1 MKKIEKKVRRGVRG
15 FQTAVRQHLTYSGG
29 TTLEEA
35 SRGDVYQ
42 AVSLAVRN
50 RLIDGML
57 KTEERYRRAEAKRI
71 YYLSM
76 EFLMGRAMGNNLYN
90 LEIQDLAQEALEEMG
105 LDLEEVRDFEID
117 AALGNGGLGRLAACF
132 LDSIATLGIPG
143 YGYGINYEFGL
154 FKQEFNNGYQREK
167 PDCWYSEDSPWLI
180 ERPYD
185 SCAIPVYGKIEHA
198 KDLEGNYNP
207 MWMDWKILIGVPHD
221 MPVVGFGGKT
231 VNFLRLFSA
240 RSSNE
245 FDMRIFNQGDYFEAV
260 QQKISSET
268 ISKVLYPTD
277 SFESGK
283 ELRLV
288 QEYFLVACAI
298 RDIMRRYLRDH
309 ETLDRFPQQ
318 VAIQLNDTHP
328 ALTVAELMRT
338 LLDEHQLEWD
348 DAWQMT
354 QATLGYTNHTLL
366 PEALEKWSV
375 PLMEHVLPRHL
386 QLIFEINSRFME
398 QVAVRWP
405 GDEERMGR
413 MSIIEEGETKQVR
426 MANLSIVGSHSV
438 NGVAALHS
446 ELVKSQLVPDFH
458 ELWPEKFNNKTN
470 GVTPRRW
477 LLKANP
483 DLSALIS
490 DVIGRDWIC
499 DLTQLRKLEPFAG
512 DRKFQEKF
520 RRIKQVNK
528 ERLAAL
534 VLDLTGV
541 GVDPASLFDIQIKRM
556 HEYKR
561 QLLNVLNIIHQYLLI
576 VEDGAEF
583 PVPRTWLFAGK
594 AAPGYFIAKL
604 IIKLINSIGEVVN
617 SDPRSKDQMRV
628 VLVPD
633 YRVSLAE
640 TIIPA
645 ADLSEQISTAGME
658 ASGTGNMK
666 LAMNGALT
674 IGTLDGANVEI
685 LEEVGEENIFIFG
698 LKTEEIQE
706 MRSNGSYDPRALYEG
721 DDQIRRVMDS
731 LTSDLFA
738 PGEAGLFQPLF
749 DNIVQNG
756 DFYFHLAD
764 FRSYVE
770 LQDRVSTEYGDT
782 ASWTEKAILN
792 VARTG
797 KFSSDRTIAEY
808 ASDIWGVKPVL

>member
-1 MKKIEKKVRRGVRG
+1 MKETAQLSRGVRG
-15 FQTAVRQHLTYSGG
+15 FQTAVRQHLKYSGG
-29 TTLEEA
+29 TTLDQA
-35 SRGDVYQ
+35 SHGDIYQ
-42 AVSLAVRN
+42 AVSLAIRN

-57 KTEERYRRAEAKRI
+57 KTEARYSKAKAKRI

-90 LEIQDLAQEALEEMG
+90 LEIEGLVAEALEDLG

-132 LDSIATLGIPG
+132 LDSMAALGIPG

-154 FKQEFNNGYQREK
+154 FKQEINNGYQREK

-180 ERPYD
+180 ERPYEAL
-185 SCAIPVYGKIEHA
+185 AIPVYGRIDHA
-198 KDLEGNYNP
+198 EDFEGNYNP

-221 MPVVGFGGKT
+221 MPVVGFGGRT
-231 VNFLRLFSA
+231 VNYLRLFSA

-245 FDMRIFNQGDYFEAV
+245 FDMQIFNQGDYFEAV
-260 QQKISSET
+260 QQKITSET

-288 QEYFLVACAI
+288 QEYFLVACAV
-298 RDIMRRYLRDH
+298 RDIMRRYRRDF
-309 ETLDRFPQQ
+309 ETFDAFAER

-338 LLDEHQLEWD
+338 LLDEQQMEWD
-348 DAWQMT
+348 QAWSIT
-354 QATLGYTNHTLL
+354 ERTLGYTNHTLL

-386 QLIFEINSRFME
+386 QLIYEINARFLE
-398 QVAVRWP
+398 TVAARWP
-405 GDEERMGR
+405 GDEQRMGT
-413 MSIIEEGETKQVR
+413 MSIIEEGEPKQVR

-438 NGVAALHS
+438 NGVAVLHS
-446 ELVKSQLVPDFH
+446 ELVKSQLVPEFH

-483 DLSALIS
+483 GLSALIS
-490 DVIGRDWIC
+490 DRIGREWIS
-499 DLTQLRKLEPFAG
+499 DLDQLRKLEPHASDGAFREA
-512 DRKFQEKF
+512 F
-520 RRIKQVNK
+520 RRIKLANK
-528 ERLAAL
+528 EKLAAL
-534 VLDLTGV
+534 VRELTGERI
-541 GVDPASLFDIQIKRM
+541 DPRSLFDIQIKRI

-561 QLLNVLNIIHQYLLI
+561 QLLNVLHIIHLYLCI
-576 VEDGAEF
+576 IEDGAQ
-583 PVPRTWLFAGK
+583 PAVPRTFLFAGK
-594 AAPGYFIAKL
+594 AAPGYFMAKL
-604 IIKLINSIGEVVN
+604 IIKLINSVGMVVN
-617 SDPRSKDQMRV
+617 NDPRSRDLMRV
-628 VLVPD
+628 VLAPD

-640 TIIPA
+640 SIIPA
-645 ADLSEQISTAGME
+645 AELSEQISTAGME

-666 LAMNGALT
+666 LSMNGALT

-685 LEEVGEENIFIFG
+685 CEEVGEENIFIFG
-698 LKTEEIQE
+698 LRTEEIQA
-706 MRSNGSYDPRALYEG
+706 MRDEGRYDPRSFYEG
-721 DDQIRRVMDS
+721 DEQIRRVMDS
-731 LTSDLFA
+731 LTSDLFS
-738 PGEAGLFQPLF
+738 PGEPGLFRPIF
-749 DNIVQNG
+749 ESIVEQG

-764 FRSYVE
+764 FQSYVE
-770 LQDRVSTEYGDT
+770 TQARVTAAYGD
-782 ASWTEKAILN
+782 ADAWTEMAILN

-797 KFSSDRTIAEY
+797 KFSSDRTIAQY
-808 ASDIWGVKPVL
+808 AEDIWGVKPVL

>member
-1 MKKIEKKVRRGVRG
+1 MKETAQLSRGVRG
-15 FQTAVRQHLTYSGG
+15 FQTAVRQHLKYSGG
-29 TTLEEA
+29 TTLDQA
-35 SRGDVYQ
+35 SHGDIYQ
-42 AVSLAVRN
+42 AVSLAIRN

-57 KTEERYRRAEAKRI
+57 KTEARYSKAKAKRI

-90 LEIQDLAQEALEEMG
+90 LEIEGLVAEALEDLG

-132 LDSIATLGIPG
+132 LDSMAALGIPG

-154 FKQEFNNGYQREK
+154 FKQEINNGYQREK

-180 ERPYD
+180 ERPYEAL
-185 SCAIPVYGKIEHA
+185 AIPVYGRIDHA
-198 KDLEGNYNP
+198 EDFEGNYNP

-221 MPVVGFGGKT
+221 MPVVGFGGRT
-231 VNFLRLFSA
+231 VNYLRLFSA

-245 FDMRIFNQGDYFEAV
+245 FDMQIFNQGDYFEAV
-260 QQKISSET
+260 QQKITSET

-288 QEYFLVACAI
+288 QEYFLVACAV
-298 RDIMRRYLRDH
+298 RDIMRRYRRDF
-309 ETLDRFPQQ
+309 ETFDAFAER

-338 LLDEHQLEWD
+338 LLDEQQMEWD
-348 DAWQMT
+348 QAWSIT
-354 QATLGYTNHTLL
+354 ERTLGYTNHTLL

-386 QLIFEINSRFME
+386 QLIYEINARFLE
-398 QVAVRWP
+398 TVAARWP
-405 GDEERMGR
+405 GDEQRMGT
-413 MSIIEEGETKQVR
+413 MSIIEEGEPKQVR

-438 NGVAALHS
+438 NGVAVLHS
-446 ELVKSQLVPDFH
+446 ELVKSQLVPEFH

-483 DLSALIS
+483 GLSALIS
-490 DVIGRDWIC
+490 DRIGREWIS
-499 DLTQLRKLEPFAG
+499 DLDQLRKLEPHASDGAFREA
-512 DRKFQEKF
+512 F
-520 RRIKQVNK
+520 RRIKLANK
-528 ERLAAL
+528 EKLAAL
-534 VLDLTGV
+534 VRELTGERI
-541 GVDPASLFDIQIKRM
+541 DPGSLFDIQIKRI

-561 QLLNVLNIIHQYLLI
+561 QLLNVLHIIHLYLCI
-576 VEDGAEF
+576 IEDGAQ
-583 PVPRTWLFAGK
+583 PAVPRTFLFAGK
-594 AAPGYFIAKL
+594 AAPGYFMAKL
-604 IIKLINSIGEVVN
+604 IIKLINSVGMVVN
-617 SDPRSKDQMRV
+617 NDPRSRDLMRV
-628 VLVPD
+628 VLAPD

-640 TIIPA
+640 SIIPA
-645 ADLSEQISTAGME
+645 AELSEQISTAGME

-666 LAMNGALT
+666 LSMNGALT

-685 LEEVGEENIFIFG
+685 CEEVGEENIFIFG
-698 LKTEEIQE
+698 LRTEEIQA
-706 MRSNGSYDPRALYEG
+706 MRDEGRYDPRSFYEG
-721 DDQIRRVMDS
+721 DEQIRRVMDS
-731 LTSDLFA
+731 LTSDLFS
-738 PGEAGLFQPLF
+738 PGEPGLFRPIF
-749 DNIVQNG
+749 ESIVEQG

-764 FRSYVE
+764 FQSYVE
-770 LQDRVSTEYGDT
+770 AQARVTAAYGD
-782 ASWTEKAILN
+782 ANAWTEMAILN

-797 KFSSDRTIAEY
+797 KFSSDRTIAQY
-808 ASDIWGVKPVL
+808 AEDIWGVKPVL

>member
-1 MKKIEKKVRRGVRG
+1 MKETAQLSRGVRG
-15 FQTAVRQHLTYSGG
+15 FQTAVRQHLKYSGG
-29 TTLEEA
+29 TTLDQA
-35 SRGDVYQ
+35 SHGDIYQ
-42 AVSLAVRN
+42 AVSLAIRN

-57 KTEERYRRAEAKRI
+57 KTEARYSKAKAKRI

-90 LEIQDLAQEALEEMG
+90 LEIEGLVAEALEDLG

-132 LDSIATLGIPG
+132 LDSMAALGIPG

-154 FKQEFNNGYQREK
+154 FKQEINNGYQREK

-180 ERPYD
+180 ERPYEAL
-185 SCAIPVYGKIEHA
+185 AIPVYGRIDHA
-198 KDLEGNYNP
+198 EDFEGNYNP

-221 MPVVGFGGKT
+221 MPVVGFGGRT
-231 VNFLRLFSA
+231 VNYLRLFSA

-245 FDMRIFNQGDYFEAV
+245 FDMQIFNQGDYFEAV
-260 QQKISSET
+260 QQKITSET

-288 QEYFLVACAI
+288 QEYFLVACAV
-298 RDIMRRYLRDH
+298 RDIMRRYRRDF
-309 ETLDRFPQQ
+309 ETFDAFAER

-338 LLDEHQLEWD
+338 LLDEQQMEWD
-348 DAWQMT
+348 QAWSIT
-354 QATLGYTNHTLL
+354 ERTLGYTNHTLL

-386 QLIFEINSRFME
+386 QLIYEINARFLE
-398 QVAVRWP
+398 TVAARWP
-405 GDEERMGR
+405 GDEQRMGT
-413 MSIIEEGETKQVR
+413 MSIIEEGEPKQVR

-438 NGVAALHS
+438 NGVAVLHS
-446 ELVKSQLVPDFH
+446 ELVKSQLVPEFH

-483 DLSALIS
+483 GLSALIS
-490 DVIGRDWIC
+490 DRIGREWIS
-499 DLTQLRKLEPFAG
+499 DLDQLRKLEPHASDGAFREA
-512 DRKFQEKF
+512 F
-520 RRIKQVNK
+520 RRIKLANK
-528 ERLAAL
+528 EKLAAL
-534 VLDLTGV
+534 VRELTGERI
-541 GVDPASLFDIQIKRM
+541 DPRSLFDIQIKRI

-561 QLLNVLNIIHQYLLI
+561 QLLNVLHIIHLYLCI
-576 VEDGAEF
+576 IEDGAQ
-583 PVPRTWLFAGK
+583 PAVPRTFLFAGK
-594 AAPGYFIAKL
+594 AAPGYFMAKL
-604 IIKLINSIGEVVN
+604 IIKLINSVGMVVN
-617 SDPRSKDQMRV
+617 NDPRSRDLMRV
-628 VLVPD
+628 VLAPD

-640 TIIPA
+640 SIIPA
-645 ADLSEQISTAGME
+645 AELSEQISTAGME

-666 LAMNGALT
+666 LSMNGALT

-685 LEEVGEENIFIFG
+685 CEEVGEENIFIFG
-698 LKTEEIQE
+698 LRTEEIQA
-706 MRSNGSYDPRALYEG
+706 MRDEGRYDPRSFYEG
-721 DDQIRRVMDS
+721 DEQIRRVMDS
-731 LTSDLFA
+731 LTSDLFS
-738 PGEAGLFQPLF
+738 PGEPGLFRPIF
-749 DNIVQNG
+749 ESIVEQG

-764 FRSYVE
+764 FQSYVE
-770 LQDRVSTEYGDT
+770 AQARVTAAYGD
-782 ASWTEKAILN
+782 ANAWTEMAILN

-797 KFSSDRTIAEY
+797 KFSSDRTIAQY
-808 ASDIWGVKPVL
+808 AEDIWGVKPVL

>member
-1 MKKIEKKVRRGVRG
+1 MKETAQLSRGVRG
-15 FQTAVRQHLTYSGG
+15 FQTAVRQHLKYSGG
-29 TTLEEA
+29 TTLDQA
-35 SRGDVYQ
+35 SHGDIYQ
-42 AVSLAVRN
+42 AVSLAIRN

-57 KTEERYRRAEAKRI
+57 KTEARYSKAKAKRI

-90 LEIQDLAQEALEEMG
+90 LEIEGLVAEALEDLG

-132 LDSIATLGIPG
+132 LDSMAALGIPG

-154 FKQEFNNGYQREK
+154 FKQEINNGYQREK

-180 ERPYD
+180 ERPYEAL
-185 SCAIPVYGKIEHA
+185 AIPVYGRIDHA
-198 KDLEGNYNP
+198 EDFEGNYNP

-221 MPVVGFGGKT
+221 MPVVGFGGRT
-231 VNFLRLFSA
+231 VNYLRLFSA

-245 FDMRIFNQGDYFEAV
+245 FDMQIFNQGDYFEAV
-260 QQKISSET
+260 QQKITSET

-288 QEYFLVACAI
+288 QEYFLVACAV
-298 RDIMRRYLRDH
+298 RDIMRRYRRDF
-309 ETLDRFPQQ
+309 ETFDAFAER

-338 LLDEHQLEWD
+338 LLDEQQMEWD
-348 DAWQMT
+348 QAWSIT
-354 QATLGYTNHTLL
+354 ERTLGYTNHTLL

-386 QLIFEINSRFME
+386 QLIYEINARFLE
-398 QVAVRWP
+398 TVAARWP
-405 GDEERMGR
+405 GDEQRMGT
-413 MSIIEEGETKQVR
+413 MSIIEEGEPKQVR

-446 ELVKSQLVPDFH
+446 ELVKSQLVPEFH

-483 DLSALIS
+483 GLSALIS
-490 DVIGRDWIC
+490 DRIGREWIS
-499 DLTQLRKLEPFAG
+499 DLDQLRKLEPHASDGAFREA
-512 DRKFQEKF
+512 F
-520 RRIKQVNK
+520 RRIKLANK
-528 ERLAAL
+528 EKLAAL
-534 VLDLTGV
+534 VRELTGERI
-541 GVDPASLFDIQIKRM
+541 DPGSLFDIQIKRI

-561 QLLNVLNIIHQYLLI
+561 QLLNVLHIIHLYLCI
-576 VEDGAEF
+576 IEDGAQ
-583 PVPRTWLFAGK
+583 PAVPRTFLFAGK
-594 AAPGYFIAKL
+594 AAPGYFMAKL
-604 IIKLINSIGEVVN
+604 IIKLINSVGMVVN
-617 SDPRSKDQMRV
+617 NDPRSRDLMRV
-628 VLVPD
+628 VLAPD

-640 TIIPA
+640 SIIPA
-645 ADLSEQISTAGME
+645 AELSEQISTAGME

-666 LAMNGALT
+666 LSMNGALT

-685 LEEVGEENIFIFG
+685 CEEVGEENIFIFG
-698 LKTEEIQE
+698 LRTEEIQA
-706 MRSNGSYDPRALYEG
+706 MRDEGRYDPRSFYEG
-721 DDQIRRVMDS
+721 DEQIRRVMDS
-731 LTSDLFA
+731 LTSDLFS
-738 PGEAGLFQPLF
+738 PGEPGLFRPIF
-749 DNIVQNG
+749 ESIVEQG

-764 FRSYVE
+764 FQSYVE
-770 LQDRVSTEYGDT
+770 TQARVTAAYGD
-782 ASWTEKAILN
+782 ADAWTEMAILN

-797 KFSSDRTIAEY
+797 KFSSDRTIAQY
-808 ASDIWGVKPVL
+808 AEDIWGVKPVL

>member
-1 MKKIEKKVRRGVRG
+1 MKETAQLSRGVRG
-15 FQTAVRQHLTYSGG
+15 FQTAVRQHLKYSGG
-29 TTLEEA
+29 TTLDQA
-35 SRGDVYQ
+35 SHGDIYQ
-42 AVSLAVRN
+42 AVSLAIRN

-57 KTEERYRRAEAKRI
+57 KTEARYSKAKAKRI

-90 LEIQDLAQEALEEMG
+90 LEIEGLVAEALEDLG

-132 LDSIATLGIPG
+132 LDSMAALGIPG

-154 FKQEFNNGYQREK
+154 FKQEINNGYQREK

-180 ERPYD
+180 ERPYEAL
-185 SCAIPVYGKIEHA
+185 AIPVYGRIDHA
-198 KDLEGNYNP
+198 EDFEGNYNP

-221 MPVVGFGGKT
+221 MPVVGFGGRT
-231 VNFLRLFSA
+231 VNYLRLFSA

-245 FDMRIFNQGDYFEAV
+245 FDMQIFNQGDYFEAV
-260 QQKISSET
+260 QQKITSET

-288 QEYFLVACAI
+288 QEYFLVACAV
-298 RDIMRRYLRDH
+298 RDIMRRYRRDF
-309 ETLDRFPQQ
+309 ETFDAFAER

-338 LLDEHQLEWD
+338 LLDEQQMEWD
-348 DAWQMT
+348 QAWSIT
-354 QATLGYTNHTLL
+354 ERTLGYTNHTLL

-386 QLIFEINSRFME
+386 QLIYEINARFLE
-398 QVAVRWP
+398 TVAARWP
-405 GDEERMGR
+405 GDEQRMGT
-413 MSIIEEGETKQVR
+413 MSIIEEGEPKQVR

-446 ELVKSQLVPDFH
+446 ELVKSQLVPEFH

-483 DLSALIS
+483 GLSALIS
-490 DVIGRDWIC
+490 DRIGREWIS
-499 DLTQLRKLEPFAG
+499 DLDQLRKLEPHASDGAFREA
-512 DRKFQEKF
+512 F
-520 RRIKQVNK
+520 RRIKLANK
-528 ERLAAL
+528 EKLAAL
-534 VLDLTGV
+534 VRELTGERI
-541 GVDPASLFDIQIKRM
+541 DPGSLFDIQIKRI

-561 QLLNVLNIIHQYLLI
+561 QLLNVLHIIHLYLCI
-576 VEDGAEF
+576 IEDGAQ
-583 PVPRTWLFAGK
+583 PAVPRTFLFAGK
-594 AAPGYFIAKL
+594 AAPGYFMAKL
-604 IIKLINSIGEVVN
+604 IIKLINSVGMVVN
-617 SDPRSKDQMRV
+617 NDPRSRDLMRV
-628 VLVPD
+628 VLAPD

-640 TIIPA
+640 SIIPA
-645 ADLSEQISTAGME
+645 AELSEQISTAGME

-666 LAMNGALT
+666 LSMNGALT

-685 LEEVGEENIFIFG
+685 CEEVGEENIFIFG
-698 LKTEEIQE
+698 LRTEEIQA
-706 MRSNGSYDPRALYEG
+706 MRDEGRYDPRSFYEG
-721 DDQIRRVMDS
+721 DEQIRRVMDS
-731 LTSDLFA
+731 LTSDLFS
-738 PGEAGLFQPLF
+738 PGEPGLFRPIF
-749 DNIVQNG
+749 ESIVEQG

-764 FRSYVE
+764 FQSYVE
-770 LQDRVSTEYGDT
+770 AQARVTAAYGD
-782 ASWTEKAILN
+782 ANAWTEMAILN

-797 KFSSDRTIAEY
+797 KFSSDRTIAQY
-808 ASDIWGVKPVL
+808 AEDIWGVKPVL

>member
-1 MKKIEKKVRRGVRG
+1 MKETAQLSRGVRG
-15 FQTAVRQHLTYSGG
+15 FQTAVRQHLKYSGG
-29 TTLEEA
+29 TTLDQA
-35 SRGDVYQ
+35 SHGDIYQ
-42 AVSLAVRN
+42 AVSLAIRN

-57 KTEERYRRAEAKRI
+57 KTEARYSKAKAKRI

-90 LEIQDLAQEALEEMG
+90 LEIEGLVAEALEDLG

-132 LDSIATLGIPG
+132 LDSMAALGIPG

-154 FKQEFNNGYQREK
+154 FKQEINNGYQREK

-180 ERPYD
+180 ERPYEAL
-185 SCAIPVYGKIEHA
+185 AIPVYGRIDHA
-198 KDLEGNYNP
+198 EDFEGNYNP

-221 MPVVGFGGKT
+221 MPVVGFGGRT
-231 VNFLRLFSA
+231 VNYLRLFSA

-245 FDMRIFNQGDYFEAV
+245 FDMQIFNQGDYFEAV
-260 QQKISSET
+260 QQKITSET

-288 QEYFLVACAI
+288 QEYFLVACAV
-298 RDIMRRYLRDH
+298 RDIMRRYRRDF
-309 ETLDRFPQQ
+309 ETFDAFAER

-338 LLDEHQLEWD
+338 LLDEQQMEWD
-348 DAWQMT
+348 QAWSIT
-354 QATLGYTNHTLL
+354 ERTLGYTNHTLL

-386 QLIFEINSRFME
+386 QLIYEINARFLE
-398 QVAVRWP
+398 TVAARWP
-405 GDEERMGR
+405 GDEQRMGT
-413 MSIIEEGETKQVR
+413 MSIIEEGEPKQVR

-446 ELVKSQLVPDFH
+446 ELVKSQLVPEFH

-483 DLSALIS
+483 GLSALIS
-490 DVIGRDWIC
+490 DRIGREWIS
-499 DLTQLRKLEPFAG
+499 DLDQLRKLEPHASDGAFREA
-512 DRKFQEKF
+512 F
-520 RRIKQVNK
+520 RRIKLANK
-528 ERLAAL
+528 EKLAAL
-534 VLDLTGV
+534 VRELTGERI
-541 GVDPASLFDIQIKRM
+541 DPRSLFDIQIKRI

-561 QLLNVLNIIHQYLLI
+561 QLLNVLHIIHLYLCI
-576 VEDGAEF
+576 IEDGAQ
-583 PVPRTWLFAGK
+583 PAVPRTFLFAGK
-594 AAPGYFIAKL
+594 AAPGYFMAKL
-604 IIKLINSIGEVVN
+604 IIKLINSVGMVVN
-617 SDPRSKDQMRV
+617 NDPRSRDLMRV
-628 VLVPD
+628 VLAPD

-640 TIIPA
+640 SIIPA
-645 ADLSEQISTAGME
+645 AELSEQISTAGME

-666 LAMNGALT
+666 LSMNGALT

-685 LEEVGEENIFIFG
+685 CEEVGEENIFIFG
-698 LKTEEIQE
+698 LRTEEIQA
-706 MRSNGSYDPRALYEG
+706 MRDEGRYDPRSFYEG
-721 DDQIRRVMDS
+721 DEQIRRVMDS
-731 LTSDLFA
+731 LTSDLFS
-738 PGEAGLFQPLF
+738 PGEPGLFRPIF
-749 DNIVQNG
+749 ESIVEQG

-764 FRSYVE
+764 FQSYVE
-770 LQDRVSTEYGDT
+770 TQARVTAAYGD
-782 ASWTEKAILN
+782 ADAWTEMAILN

-797 KFSSDRTIAEY
+797 KFSSDRTIAQY
-808 ASDIWGVKPVL
+808 AEDIWGVKPVL

>member
-1 MKKIEKKVRRGVRG
+1 MKETAQLSRGVRG
-15 FQTAVRQHLTYSGG
+15 FQTAVRQHLKYSGG
-29 TTLEEA
+29 TTLDQA
-35 SRGDVYQ
+35 SHGDIYQ
-42 AVSLAVRN
+42 AVSLAIRN

-57 KTEERYRRAEAKRI
+57 KTEARYSKAKAKRI

-90 LEIQDLAQEALEEMG
+90 LEIEGLVAEALEDLG

-132 LDSIATLGIPG
+132 LDSMAALGIPG

-154 FKQEFNNGYQREK
+154 FKQEINNGYQREK

-180 ERPYD
+180 ERPYEAL
-185 SCAIPVYGKIEHA
+185 AIPVYGRIDHA
-198 KDLEGNYNP
+198 EDFEGNYNP

-221 MPVVGFGGKT
+221 MPVVGFGGRT
-231 VNFLRLFSA
+231 VNYLRLFSA

-245 FDMRIFNQGDYFEAV
+245 FDMQIFNQGDYFEAV
-260 QQKISSET
+260 QQKITSET

-288 QEYFLVACAI
+288 QEYFLVACAV
-298 RDIMRRYLRDH
+298 RDIMRRYRRDF
-309 ETLDRFPQQ
+309 ETFDAFAER

-338 LLDEHQLEWD
+338 LLDEQQMEWD
-348 DAWQMT
+348 QAWSIT
-354 QATLGYTNHTLL
+354 ERTLGYTNHTLL

-386 QLIFEINSRFME
+386 QLIYEINARFLE
-398 QVAVRWP
+398 TVAARWP
-405 GDEERMGR
+405 GDEQRMGT
-413 MSIIEEGETKQVR
+413 MSIIEEGEPKQVR

-438 NGVAALHS
+438 NGVAVLHS
-446 ELVKSQLVPDFH
+446 ELVKSQLVPEFH

-483 DLSALIS
+483 GLSALIS
-490 DVIGRDWIC
+490 DRIGREWIS
-499 DLTQLRKLEPFAG
+499 DLDQLRKLEPHASDGAFREA
-512 DRKFQEKF
+512 F
-520 RRIKQVNK
+520 RRIKLANK
-528 ERLAAL
+528 EKLAAL
-534 VLDLTGV
+534 VRELTGERI
-541 GVDPASLFDIQIKRM
+541 DPGSLFDIQIKRI

-561 QLLNVLNIIHQYLLI
+561 QLLNVLHIIHLYLCI
-576 VEDGAEF
+576 IEDGAQ
-583 PVPRTWLFAGK
+583 PAVPRTFLFAGK
-594 AAPGYFIAKL
+594 AAPGYFMAKL
-604 IIKLINSIGEVVN
+604 IIKLINSVGMVVN
-617 SDPRSKDQMRV
+617 NDPRSRDLMRV
-628 VLVPD
+628 VLAPD

-640 TIIPA
+640 SIIPA
-645 ADLSEQISTAGME
+645 AELSEQISTAGME

-666 LAMNGALT
+666 LSMNGALT

-685 LEEVGEENIFIFG
+685 CEEVGEENIFIFG
-698 LKTEEIQE
+698 LRTEEIQA
-706 MRSNGSYDPRALYEG
+706 MRDEGRYDPRSFYEG
-721 DDQIRRVMDS
+721 DEQIRRVMDS
-731 LTSDLFA
+731 LTSDLFS
-738 PGEAGLFQPLF
+738 PGEPGLFRPIF
-749 DNIVQNG
+749 ESIVEQG

-764 FRSYVE
+764 FQSYVE
-770 LQDRVSTEYGDT
+770 TQARVTAAYGD
-782 ASWTEKAILN
+782 ADAWTEMAILN

-797 KFSSDRTIAEY
+797 KFSSDRTIAQY
-808 ASDIWGVKPVL
+808 AEDIWGVKPVL